1 MIVDQIAAA
10 VSKMTGVPV
19 AGIFGRKTGA
29 HVSKARFRVIRE
41 LRRLGWS
48 TPRIG
53 SAMDRHHTSILSAL
67 KRAEALWG
75 PILPPTSPTSNGI
88 GEITHHERIEP
99 QTPRHGPPIASQAVA
114 PNTEGT
120 TK

>member
-1 MIVDQIAAA
+1 MIVDQISAA

-19 AGIFGRKTGA
+19 VGIFGRGTGA

-53 SAMDRHHTSILSAL
+53 RAMDRHHTSILSAL
-67 KRAEALWG
+67 KRAEVLWG
-75 PILPPTSPTSNGI
+75 PIDAPTSPASDGI
-88 GEITHHERIEP
+88 AVLTQGERTEQ
-99 QTPRHGPPIASQAVA
+99 QTPRHGPPIASQDVF
-114 PNTEGT
+114 NTEGT